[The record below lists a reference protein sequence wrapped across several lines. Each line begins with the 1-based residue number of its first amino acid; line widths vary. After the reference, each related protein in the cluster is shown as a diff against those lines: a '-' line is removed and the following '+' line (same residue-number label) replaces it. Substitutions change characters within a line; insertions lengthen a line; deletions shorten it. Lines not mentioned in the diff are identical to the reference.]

1 MNLILEYSTFNKKNI
16 FFQESVKNTVMND
29 SNFIRII
36 YSNKDFILNGI
47 YIKININKDIL
58 QKNTFINCDNI
69 IIEDNINENKN
80 KLLNE
85 NKMVYQF
92 IETLEKYIL
101 NKYNSN
107 HIHSYKMTEQILYL
121 LNKTNNC
128 NNNCNIFS
136 YILKISGLWE
146 TETHIGITYKFI
158 YI

>member
-1 MNLILEYSTFNKKNI
+1 MNLILEYQTFNKKNV
-16 FFQESVKNTVMND
+16 FFQEPVKNTVMND

-47 YIKININKDIL
+47 YIKININKDI
-58 QKNTFINCDNI
+58 QKKIFNHDYIT
-69 IIEDNINENKN
+69 IEDKIDENKN

-85 NKMVYQF
+85 NKMVFQF
-92 IETLEKYIL
+92 VETLEKYIL

-107 HIHSYKMTEQILYL
+107 HIHTYKMTEQILYL
-121 LNKTNNC
+121 LNKINNC
-128 NNNCNIFS
+128 NNNRNIFS

>member
-1 MNLILEYSTFNKKNI
+1 MNLILESSTFNKKNV
-16 FFQESVKNTVMND
+16 FFHEPVKNTIMND

-47 YIKININKDIL
+47 YIKININKDI
-58 QKNTFINCDNI
+58 QKKIFNHDYIT
-69 IIEDNINENKN
+69 IEDNIDENKN

-85 NKMVYQF
+85 NKMVFQF
-92 IETLEKYIL
+92 VETLEKYIL

-107 HIHSYKMTEQILYL
+107 HIHTYKMTEQILYL
-121 LNKTNNC
+121 LNKINNC
-128 NNNCNIFS
+128 NNNRNIFS